1 MKRDRRDH
9 LPRRLRELLPRTG
22 RGLRH
27 QRGARSLPLRRPLR
41 PLRPRDGPCKRPR
54 PLRALRRHPPSRIDP
69 IDTYGRKAYQHRCT
83 SSTRGS
89 SGCRRFSSRRCASSS
104 GSSCVPSTRA
114 PCGQARW
121 TVRAGGRLR
130 ATRRRPSAARALGIV
145 RSQRRRPPADW
156 AVDVDDPA
164 RGRRNRSFR
173 TLVGIAA
180 RASRLLDRVLGGAAA
195 FSRDSPA
202 GRQPPCENVRRAG
215 RLVRPDLSRARSVT
229 VKRPGP
235 LKRAAGSQCRV

>member
-1 MKRDRRDH
+1 VADH
-9 LPRRLRELLPRTG
+9 GSEQCSLVSARAPAAVERLLDGLPILNET
-22 RGLRH
+22 
-27 QRGARSLPLRRPLR
+27 RSSRSS
-41 PLRPRDGPCKRPR
+41 
-54 PLRALRRHPPSRIDP
+54 PPPASR
-69 IDTYGRKAYQHRCT
+69 T
-83 SSTRGS
+83 SSANWPRSTQPTGS
-89 SGCRRFSSRRCASSS
+89 
-104 GSSCVPSTRA
+104 PI
-114 PCGQARW
+114 RW
-121 TVRAGGRLR
+121 TARAGGRLR
-130 ATRRRPSAARALGIV
+130 ATRRRPSAARALRIV